1 MPSFKET
8 ANAKFKSLR
17 KKLERRGH
25 KAARVFK
32 ILGLSGILS
41 VSSLATQEA
50 KAQTRDG
57 NQPITELRMTSDGKL
72 IPVRSS
78 QQSGGRTI
86 SYQQAA
92 AQYGNQQTGTRQVR
106 TQQAGSQTAQEIY
119 ESLPDYPRKLI
130 KKHGYKI
137 LPELQGELNEPGC
150 KYAVPVEDQ
159 TNVDYVLFL
168 PIAKMYKPA
177 GREDYVQIPVVRVSK
192 EDAKLM
198 MHLSTNVG
206 VNGINPYNVYSDLL
220 PTRENM
226 QRDKRAELE
235 RREQDVYL
243 ENKKARIEAEEAT
256 SGLRRNRIKVE
267 QVEQEVHK
275 AVNVAQDIGYTLRR
289 IKNMAKGNY

>member
-17 KKLERRGH
+17 EKLKRRGR
-25 KAARVFK
+25 KAERVFK
-32 ILGLSGILS
+32 IIGLSGILS

-50 KAQTRDG
+50 NAQTRDG

-137 LPELQGELNEPGC
+137 LPEFQEELNEPGC
-150 KYAVPVEDQ
+150 PYATVIQDPDNSQ
-159 TNVDYVLFL
+159 NVTYI
-168 PIAKMYKPA
+168 PKAKVFEVA
-177 GREDYVQIPVVRVSK
+177 GRYIQKPFITVTK
-192 EDAKLM
+192 KDAKFLM
-198 MHLSTNVG
+198 DHPTNTT
-206 VNGINPYNVYSDLL
+206 VNGINPYNVDPDLL

-226 QRDKRAELE
+226 QRNKQQELNE
-235 RREQDVYL
+235 REQQIYQG
-243 ENKKARIEAEEAT
+243 NREAAIRGAEAT
-256 SGLRRNRIKVE
+256 KGAREAAITMGEINSAANRGLYEIENTINIINRVGNIFGGRR
-267 QVEQEVHK
+267 
-275 AVNVAQDIGYTLRR
+275 
-289 IKNMAKGNY
+289 